1 MLSFLL
7 GVIIGGS
14 RSGRFLGLAEVSWNL
29 SCISCTRLFFHHL
42 LIFDSVHGP
51 QEVRFAELTLE
62 VFGPGEP
69 PQARESS

>member
-1 MLSFLL
+1 MSECEPDEWKY
-7 GVIIGGS
+7 VSVVKPSNPGGD
-14 RSGRFLGLAEVSWNL
+14 GN
-29 SCISCTRLFFHHL
+29 HHL

-51 QEVRFAELTLE
+51 QEVRFAALTLE